1 MRLPRLIGQ
10 SRALDM
16 ILTGREVGAREAF
29 DWGSPTVWCPTGQ
42 ALAEAKALAL
52 QVDRV
57 SAECACARTA
67 ARPYEQWSL
76 DLETAL
82 REEGAGGYP
91 VVFDEAIAGADRFAK
106 GAGRHGRFEG

>member
-1 MRLPRLIGQ
+1 MSCQ
-10 SRALDM
+10 TAQARAAAEAL
-16 ILTGREVGAREAF
+16 AREIARF
-29 DWGSPTVWCPTGQ
+29 PQRCL
-42 ALAEAKALAL
+42 LA
-52 QVDRV
+52 DRR
-57 SAECACARTA
+57 SAYR
-67 ARPYEQWSL
+67 QWDL